1 MGIDRAAHDEARLL
15 MSSDAR
21 KRTVSWPAAI
31 AGGVVLALLLIA
43 PPILTALGAPFW
55 INILAEV
62 MIWSLLAASVN
73 LLLGYTGL
81 LSFGQALYFGMA
93 AYGVAFGLDKF
104 GLTFWPS
111 FALGIGLGT
120 LTAAVAG
127 IFAVRLTWHYF
138 AIITVVFSLIVYF
151 LAVGWKDLTNGDD
164 GMPFSIPPTFAAGG
178 VELKLYDLTFQY
190 YFVFVIVALCY
201 LFLWALLRSPLG
213 LAFRSVRDND
223 LRAGLVG
230 LSAYRIRYVSFV
242 IAGFIAS
249 VSGVL
254 FALFAR
260 FATAS
265 YLFWTV
271 SGEGVVWAVVGGTGT
286 LFGPALGTAAL
297 IVLREELS
305 SYWEHYLLVVGLIVI
320 LVVRYAPRGLAGL
333 LERLF
338 SGRKRASADT
348 AASNAMMAKVSRP

>member
-1 MGIDRAAHDEARLL
+1 MSIDSQPQAASRA
-15 MSSDAR
+15 M
-21 KRTVSWPAAI
+21 AI
-31 AGGVVLALLLIA
+31 LGCIALALLIVAPLI
-43 PPILTALGAPFW
+43 LNALGAPFW
-55 INILAEV
+55 VNVLAEV

-73 LLLGYTGL
+73 LLFGYTGL

-104 GLTFWPS
+104 GMSFWPS
-111 FALGIGLGT
+111 FALGLAAGT
-120 LTAAVAG
+120 LTAAAAG

-138 AIITVVFSLIVYF
+138 AIITVVFSLILYF

-164 GMPFSIPPTFAAGG
+164 GMPFSIPPVFSAGG
-178 VELKLYDLTFQY
+178 FELKLYDLTFQY
-190 YFVFVIVALCY
+190 YFVFVIVGLCY
-201 LFLWALLRSPLG
+201 LFMWALLRSPLG

-223 LRAGLVG
+223 RRAGLIG
-230 LSAYRIRYVSFV
+230 LSAYRIRYLSFV

-271 SGEGVVWAVVGGTGT
+271 SGEGVIWAIVGGSGT

-305 SYWEHYLLVVGLIVI
+305 IYWEHYLLVVGLIVI
-320 LVVRYAPRGLAGL
+320 LVVRYAPRGLMGL
-333 LERLF
+333 IERLF
-338 SGRKRASADT
+338 GGRPRASEDV
-348 AASNAMMAKVSRP
+348 AASGAAVAKAGRP

>member
-1 MGIDRAAHDEARLL
+1 MRGGLQKKGASWL
-15 MSSDAR
+15 M
-21 KRTVSWPAAI
+21 VL
-31 AGGVVLALLLIA
+31 GGVGGAALLLVA
-43 PPILTALGAPFW
+43 PLALDALGARFW

-104 GLTFWPS
+104 GLSFWPS
-111 FALGIGLGT
+111 FALGIGIGT

-127 IFAVRLTWHYF
+127 VFAVRLTWHYF

-164 GMPFSIPPTFAAGG
+164 GMPFSIPPVFKVGTY
-178 VELKLYDLTFQY
+178 ELKLYDLVFQY
-190 YFVFVIVALCY
+190 YFVLVIVAACY
-201 LFLWALLRSPLG
+201 ALLWLLLNSPLG
-213 LAFRSVRDND
+213 LALRCVRDND
-223 LRAGLVG
+223 RRVELIG
-230 LSAYRIRYVSFV
+230 LSAYRLRYVSFV
-242 IAGFIAS
+242 IAGFLAS

-260 FATAS
+260 YATAS
-265 YLFWTV
+265 YLYWTV
-271 SGEGVVWAVVGGTGT
+271 SGESVIWTIIGGTGT
-286 LFGPALGTAAL
+286 LFGPLLGTAAL

-305 SYWEHYLLVVGLIVI
+305 AYWEHYLFVVGVIVVLVVQ
-320 LVVRYAPRGLAGL
+320 YAPQGLMGLFRRLLSRQRRGPG
-333 LERLF
+333 
-338 SGRKRASADT
+338 ASA
-348 AASNAMMAKVSRP
+348 SVMVAKEDRP

>member
-1 MGIDRAAHDEARLL
+1 MGADRAVFDGTETVMRSLL
-15 MSSDAR
+15 PKPTAYWSMT
-21 KRTVSWPAAI
+21 TV
-31 AGGVVLALLLIA
+31 GLVVLALLLVA
-43 PPILTALGAPFW
+43 PLVLDALGARFW
-55 INILAEV
+55 INIMAEV

-104 GLTFWPS
+104 GLSFWPS
-111 FALGIGLGT
+111 FALGIGVGT
-120 LTAAVAG
+120 LTAAAAG

-164 GMPFSIPPTFAAGG
+164 GMPFNIPPVFTSGG
-178 VELKLYDLTFQY
+178 YELKLYDLIFQY

-201 LFLWALLRSPLG
+201 LLLWMLLRSPLG
-213 LAFRSVRDND
+213 LAFRCVRDND
-223 LRAGLVG
+223 QRVGLIG
-230 LSAYRIRYVSFV
+230 LSAYRLRYISFV

-265 YLFWTV
+265 YLYWTV
-271 SGEGVVWAVVGGTGT
+271 SGESVIWAIVGGTRT
-286 LFGPALGTAAL
+286 LFGPLLGTAAL
-297 IVLREELS
+297 IILREELS
-305 SYWEHYLLVVGLIVI
+305 VYWEHYLLVVGIIVI
-320 LVVRYAPRGLAGL
+320 LVVQYAPHGLAGL
-333 LERLF
+333 LERLL
-338 SGRKRASADT
+338 SSRRRTSP
-348 AASNAMMAKVSRP
+348 AASDVMVVKGGRP

>member
-1 MGIDRAAHDEARLL
+1 MGTDRAVF
-15 MSSDAR
+15 DAAGTVMR
-21 KRTVSWPAAI
+21 KLWPKQTASWPMAT
-31 AGGVVLALLLIA
+31 AGLIVLALLLVA
-43 PPILTALGAPFW
+43 PLVLNALGARFW

-104 GLTFWPS
+104 GLSFWPS
-111 FALGIGLGT
+111 FALGIGVGT
-120 LTAAVAG
+120 LTAAAAG

-164 GMPFSIPPTFAAGG
+164 GMPFNIPPVFTAGG
-178 VELKLYDLTFQY
+178 YELKLYDLIFQY

-201 LFLWALLRSPLG
+201 LLLWMLLRSPLG
-213 LAFRSVRDND
+213 LAFRCVRDND
-223 LRAGLVG
+223 RRVGLIG
-230 LSAYRIRYVSFV
+230 LSAYRLRYISFV

-265 YLFWTV
+265 YLYWTV
-271 SGEGVVWAVVGGTGT
+271 SGEGVIWAIVGGTRT
-286 LFGPALGTAAL
+286 LFGPLLGTAAL
-297 IVLREELS
+297 IILREELS
-305 SYWEHYLLVVGLIVI
+305 VYWEHYLLVVGLIVV
-320 LVVRYAPRGLAGL
+320 LVVQYAPQGLAGL

-338 SGRKRASADT
+338 SSRRRTPA
-348 AASNAMMAKVSRP
+348 AASDAMVVKEG